1 MNMTTS
7 WTADAVD
14 TAQPTQRRTPLPAW
28 SEILL
33 VLATFCIVREIPGI
47 EYTGPVALIASV
59 LVITVLLRLRG
70 TGWSSLGLRGPQS
83 ARDVLKGAGMV
94 VLVFIGAALTN
105 AIAMVVLGSMLGA
118 EAEREFMDVST
129 FPKYLM
135 MMGIVWTTASFCEE
149 MVFRGFLM
157 HRAVEMFGSR
167 RFAWI
172 LAALFQAV
180 LFGLVHAYQG
190 IGGILTTGLIGLTF
204 GLLYLV
210 ARRNLWP
217 TIIGHGLVNT
227 FGITVLHLQATGAIN
242 TSGLG

>member
-1 MNMTTS
+1 MTSTYL
-7 WTADAVD
+7 DAGD
-14 TAQPTQRRTPLPAW
+14 PASRTPPAGRSSPVPAW
-28 SEILL
+28 AELL
-33 VLATFCIVREIPGI
+33 IVIATFLLFWEMPGL
-47 EYTGPVALIASV
+47 EYAGPIALIAST
-59 LVITVLLRLRG
+59 LAITFLLRLRG
-70 TGWSSLGLRGPQS
+70 ESWASLGMRGPKN

-94 VLVFIGAALTN
+94 AVVFLAVALTN
-105 AIAMVVLGSMLGA
+105 AISMIVLGSLLGA

-129 FPKYLM
+129 FPKYLI

-157 HRAVEMFGSR
+157 NRVAETLGFR
-167 RFAWI
+167 RFSWVF
-172 LAALFQAV
+172 AALAQAV

-190 IGGILTTGLIGLTF
+190 IGGILTTGLIGFTF

-210 ARRNLWP
+210 AKRNLWP

-227 FGITVLHLQATGAIN
+227 FGITVLHLQATGAIQ

>member
-1 MNMTTS
+1 MTAKTLETIETDRLRS
-7 WTADAVD
+7 
-14 TAQPTQRRTPLPAW
+14 PTGHASPIPPWA
-28 SEILL
+28 EIVLVVATFLL
-33 VLATFCIVREIPGI
+33 VREVPWT
-47 EYTGPVALIASV
+47 EYTGPVALIAV
-59 LVITVLLRLRG
+59 TLVITVLLRLRG
-70 TGWSSLGLRGPQS
+70 ESWRTLGLRGPS
-83 ARDVLKGAGMV
+83 GMRDVLKGAGMV
-94 VLVFIGAALTN
+94 VLVFLAVAITN
-105 AIAMVVLGSMLGA
+105 AISMVVFGALLGA
-118 EAEREFMDVST
+118 DAEREFMDVST
-129 FPKYLM
+129 FPRYLV

-157 HRAVEMFGSR
+157 HRVVETLGEP

-172 LAALFQAV
+172 FAALFQAV

-227 FGITVLHLQATGAIN
+227 FGITVLHLQATGAIQ
-242 TSGLG
+242 TSGLS

>member
-1 MNMTTS
+1 MTTTTLE
-7 WTADAVD
+7 TASEAG
-14 TAQPTQRRTPLPAW
+14 ATPAASRSSPIPAW
-28 SEILL
+28 AEILM
-33 VLATFCIVREIPGI
+33 VIATFCGVREIPGI
-47 EYTGPVALIASV
+47 EYTGPAALIAST
-59 LVITVLLRLRG
+59 LLITFFLWLRG
-70 TGWSSLGLRGPQS
+70 DGWSSLGLRGPKN
-83 ARDVLKGAGMV
+83 ARDILKGAGMV
-94 VLVFIGAALTN
+94 VLVFLGAALTN
-105 AIAMVVLGSMLGA
+105 AISMVVLGSLLGA
-118 EAEREFMDVST
+118 NAEREFMDVST
-129 FPKYLM
+129 FPKYLV

-157 HRAVEMFGSR
+157 NRTVEVLGAG
-167 RFAWI
+167 RFTWV

-217 TIIGHGLVNT
+217 TIFGHGLVNT
-227 FGITVLHLQATGAIN
+227 FGITVLHLQATGAIQ